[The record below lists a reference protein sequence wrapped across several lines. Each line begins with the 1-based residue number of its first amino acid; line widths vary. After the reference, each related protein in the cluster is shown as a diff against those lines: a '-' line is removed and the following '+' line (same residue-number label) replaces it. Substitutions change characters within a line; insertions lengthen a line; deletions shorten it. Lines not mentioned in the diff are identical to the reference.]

1 MSFAPGEDAVS
12 ATDSPVSSAQ
22 QALRVRLSSC
32 VLGPCPVHSRQAA
45 ACASSAEPAA
55 TTARRRPSGWTT
67 FHQVRCVVLVM
78 TMAFAFR
85 HRTAFVPIVPGPLPA
100 APRQAFPNVS
110 GSMRRRRSRS
120 TARRSTSGSRR
131 AVGGTPFRLGRRHC
145 FICLPLRI
153 AMVSPSQRPNGG
165 ISVLV
170 FTRKVGESVRI
181 GADVKV
187 TVLGV
192 RGAPNQVRI
201 GVSASPDVAVH
212 REEVFERIRERA
224 EARAGT
230 RQEGS
235 DTPGD
240 SLSLVDYAPRPDDR
254 PHHDPDDLESLPSSG
269 RFGSSCVRGSCSPV
283 RVRCA
288 PRQFAGS
295 A

>member
-1 MSFAPGEDAVS
+1 MSFAPGADAVS

-32 VLGPCPVHSRQAA
+32 VLGPCPAHWRQAA

-67 FHQVRCVVLVM
+67 FHQVRRAVLVM
-78 TMAFAFR
+78 TMAFR
-85 HRTAFVPIVPGPLPA
+85 HSRWVYRTGSASSRSAPSFPEP
-100 APRQAFPNVS
+100 PRQ
-110 GSMRRRRSRS
+110 
-120 TARRSTSGSRR
+120 T
-131 AVGGTPFRLGRRHC
+131 
-145 FICLPLRI
+145 FICLPFRI

-170 FTRKVGESVRI
+170 LTRKVGESVRI

-192 RGAPNQVRI
+192 RGARNQVRI

-235 DTPGD
+235 DSVTP
-240 SLSLVDYAPRPDDR
+240 SR
-254 PHHDPDDLESLPSSG
+254 
-269 RFGSSCVRGSCSPV
+269 
-283 RVRCA
+283 
-288 PRQFAGS
+288 
-295 A
+295 